1 MLGFQEVVLIF
12 AILLL
17 VLGPSKL
24 PEMARTIG
32 KGVREFNKASKGL
45 AEAIE
50 SPIENIKRDMAPS
63 PIRKPTFGT
72 KEKPI
77 NHEARK
83 ISMEDKKEETH
94 TEDLKG
100 E

>member
-24 PEMARTIG
+24 PEMARAMG
-32 KGVREFNKASKGL
+32 KAVREFNKASKGL

-50 SPIENIKRDMAPS
+50 SPIEVSKSKAAPS
-63 PIRKPTFGT
+63 AVK
-72 KEKPI
+72 KPI
-77 NHEARK
+77 SGAKETPIKHGGQKTFVEN
-83 ISMEDKKEETH
+83 KKDENPAENV
-94 TEDLKG
+94 KG

>member
-1 MLGFQEVVLIF
+1 MLGFQEVILIF

-24 PEMARTIG
+24 PEMARAIG
-32 KGVREFNKASKGL
+32 KAVREFNKASRGL

-50 SPIENIKRDMAPS
+50 SPIEVSKSKAAPS
-63 PIRKPTFGT
+63 AVKKPISDT
-72 KEKPI
+72 KETPI
-77 NHEARK
+77 KYGRRK
-83 ISMEDKKEETH
+83 ISMENKKEETPA
-94 TEDLKG
+94 ENVKG